1 METTIEIFRV
11 ILEVCRKHDHPL
23 GFSFRYPIFHKT
35 PTNEYRIHYT
45 KYGLDYLETPY
56 AKFVLRASG
65 NGDTLLAINDEV
77 LERLG
82 EVITH
87 IHGKTVE
94 MTDLWDKVR
103 YNEEIK
109 KHLHLIYDPEEVL
122 LRISANEDFYQ
133 QAKAHYVDAMAADY
147 EKRYK
152 NKFDRRSILMLND
165 DNIYVQ
171 LVGLSVQLY
180 NQI

>member
-11 ILEVCRKHDHPL
+11 ILEVCRKHDHLL

-35 PTNEYRIHYT
+35 PSTEYRIHYT

-65 NGDTLLAINDEV
+65 NGDTLLVIKDEV

-87 IHGKTVE
+87 IHGKPVE
-94 MTDLWDKVR
+94 ITGQWDKVQ
-103 YNEEIK
+103 YNEELK
-109 KHLHLIYDPEEVL
+109 KHLHLIYDPEDVL
-122 LRISANEDFYQ
+122 FRVSTNEDFYQ
-133 QAKAHYVDAMAADY
+133 QAKTHYVNAMAEDH

-152 NKFDRRSILMLND
+152 NKFYRRSILMLND
-165 DNIYVQ
+165 EHIYIQ
-171 LVGLSVQLY
+171 LVGLSVQHY